1 MRWPCDTST
10 DGDRATLTGRDL
22 EVIVSSFHVYAGASD
37 LAAPLEIRRIGLR
50 DLGDVLRKGIDD
62 FRDKPSH
69 VVFLCLIYPIA
80 GIVLATWTSGNNALP
95 LLFPLMSGFAL
106 LGPFAALG
114 LYEISRRRELGMDT
128 SWQHAFDVR
137 HSPAVPSIAVIGI
150 LLFAVF
156 IVWLF
161 AARAIYTWQFGDA
174 VPLTV
179 GAFLSE
185 MLGTGRGWTV
195 VVLGNLAGFA
205 FALLVLCSTVIAFP
219 LLLDRDVG
227 AYEAIRTSARA
238 VAANPVPMAA
248 WGLIVALALA
258 VGSIPLFAGL
268 AVVVPVLGHATW
280 HLYRRVV
287 GPA

>member
-1 MRWPCDTST
+1 M
-10 DGDRATLTGRDL
+10 
-22 EVIVSSFHVYAGASD
+22 SSFHVYAGASD
-37 LAAPLEIRRIGLR
+37 TVAPLEIRRIGLADLR
-50 DLGDVLRKGIDD
+50 DALRKGIDD

-69 VVFLCLIYPIA
+69 VVFLCLIYPVV
-80 GIVLATWTSGNNALP
+80 GVVLATWTSGNNALP

-114 LYEISRRRELGMDT
+114 LYEISRRRELGMNT
-128 SWQHAFDVR
+128 SWRHALDVR
-137 HSPAVPSIAVIGI
+137 HSPAVPAIVAIGI

-156 IVWLF
+156 IAWLF
-161 AARAIYTWQFGDA
+161 IARAIYTSQFGDG

-185 MLGTGRGWTV
+185 MLGTVRGWNV
-195 VVLGNLAGFA
+195 IVLGNLAGFL
-205 FALLVLCSTVIAFP
+205 FALLVLCTTVIAFP

-258 VGSIPLFAGL
+258 IGSIPLFAGL

-280 HLYRRVV
+280 HLYRKLVA
-287 GPA
+287 PA